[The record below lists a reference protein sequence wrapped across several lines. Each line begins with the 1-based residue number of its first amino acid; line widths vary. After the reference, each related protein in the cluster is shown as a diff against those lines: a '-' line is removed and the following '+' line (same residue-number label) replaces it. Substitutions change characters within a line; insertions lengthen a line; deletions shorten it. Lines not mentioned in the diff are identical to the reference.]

1 MQKILQNISKT
12 EKLSEFN
19 NFFYKK
25 EDFITIGDLCKNLQI
40 INENNLDKNL
50 KIYDVKTIEEA
61 GKNNLT
67 FLSNIKYLE
76 KIKETKASFCI
87 IDEKHVDLLPN
98 NVIPIVVKNPH
109 YAYTIILDMLYII
122 PSFIINSRISEK
134 ANIAKTAKIGS
145 GVEIQ
150 AGVYI
155 DEDVIIGNNCK
166 ICANT
171 VLNRKCIIGDNT
183 YIGANSTIS
192 YSKIGS
198 NVIIQNNVSIGQ
210 CGFGF
215 ANENGFNYKIPQIGV
230 VEIGDFVEIGS
241 CTTIDRGAQNN
252 TAIGKYTK
260 IDNLVQIAHGV
271 KIGIGCF
278 IASQVGIAGSTT
290 IGNYVQL
297 GGKAGIAGHIRIDDM
312 VQVAANSGVMKDIKK
327 GEIVG
332 GSPSLPIKEWHR
344 TTILLKKLL
353 NTK

>member
-1 MQKILQNISKT
+1 MQKILQNISGI

-19 NFFYKK
+19 HFFYKK
-25 EDFITIGDLCKNLQI
+25 EDFITIENICQNLQI
-40 INENNLDKNL
+40 INENDLDKNT
-50 KIYDVKTIEEA
+50 KIYNVKIIEEA
-61 GKNNLT
+61 GQNDLT
-67 FLSNIKYLE
+67 FFSNIKYLE
-76 KIKETKASFCI
+76 KLKETRASFCI
-87 IDEKHVDLLPN
+87 IDEKYAGLLPEN
-98 NVIPIVVKNPH
+98 IIPIVVKNPH
-109 YAYTIILDMLYII
+109 YAYTIILDMLYLI
-122 PSFIINSRISEK
+122 PSFVINPKISEK
-134 ANIAKTAKIGS
+134 AHINVTAKIGS
-145 GVEIQ
+145 NVEIQ

-155 DEDVIIGNNCK
+155 DEGVIIGDNCK

-171 VLNRKCIIGDNT
+171 VINRKCIVGNNT

-198 NVIIQNNVSIGQ
+198 NVVINNNVSIGQ

-215 ANENGFNYKIPQIGV
+215 ANENGFNYKIPQIGM

-241 CTTIDRGAQNN
+241 CTTIDRGAQSN
-252 TAIGKYTK
+252 TTIEKYTK

-278 IASQVGIAGSTT
+278 LASQVGIAGSTT

-297 GGKAGIAGHIRIDDM
+297 GGKAGIAGHIKIDDM
-312 VQVAANSGVMKDIKK
+312 AQVAANSGVMKNIKK